1 MAIKVGQ
8 LAGAVNDILADYR
21 DAIAANVDEAVE
33 KTAEDTKQQLRQ
45 TSPKGSRPQ
54 SKSYRAGWRVKKAK
68 ASASKPEATV
78 YNSQYRLTHLLEYGH
93 ALKGGGRTAAQPHI
107 APAEEAAAKEFE
119 KLIKEGINDA

>member
-33 KTAEDTKQQLRQ
+33 KTAEDTKQKLKQ
-45 TSPKGSRPQ
+45 TSPKGNRPE

-68 ASASKPEATV
+68 ASASKPSATV
-78 YNSQYRLTHLLEYGH
+78 YNTQYRLTHLLEFGH
-93 ALKGGGRTAAQPHI
+93 AIKGGGRTAAQPHI